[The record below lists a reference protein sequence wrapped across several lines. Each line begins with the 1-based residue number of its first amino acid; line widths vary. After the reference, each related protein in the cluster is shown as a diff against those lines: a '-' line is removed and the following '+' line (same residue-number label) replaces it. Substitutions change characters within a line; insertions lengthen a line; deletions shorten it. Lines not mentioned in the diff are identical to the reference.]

1 MSVDDDFRDFV
12 DSSYG
17 RLLRTG
23 YLLTGDRWA
32 AEDLTQSALTKTYF
46 AWRRIEDLDKAEAY
60 TRTAMVRLQLRW
72 RRRRWTGEQPTGV
85 LPEVPAADRTA
96 EIALAD
102 AAQRALAGLPDA
114 QRAVLV
120 LRYFHDCSE
129 AEIATALKCSVG
141 TVKSRAS
148 RALQT
153 LRDGGL
159 LDDDDTSSTRPA
171 RPVRRRPASRE
182 A

>member
-1 MSVDDDFRDFV
+1 MGVDDEFRGFV
-12 DSSYG
+12 AASYT

-32 AEDLTQSALTKTYF
+32 AEDLTQLALTKTYF
-46 AWRRIEDLDKAEAY
+46 AWRRIEDLDRAEAY
-60 TRTAMVRLQLRW
+60 TRTAMVRLAVRW
-72 RRRRWTGEQPTGV
+72 RRRRWIGEKPTGA
-85 LPEVPAADRTA
+85 LPELPTADRSA
-96 EIALAD
+96 EIVLAD
-102 AAQRALAGLPDA
+102 AAHRALASLPA
-114 QRAVLV
+114 SQRAVLV

-129 AEIATALKCSVG
+129 AEIAAALSCSVG

-153 LRDGGL
+153 LRNSGL
-159 LDDDDTSSTRPA
+159 LDDETTSTPATR
-171 RPVRRRPASRE
+171 RVRSRPASRE